1 MFRLNALSLTIIV
14 RLGPFRSDVGYEG
27 YKAYSRGPSPIEAAN
42 FSESTRIG
50 MLVVKRAV
58 FQSIAS
64 MCVYCPERQP
74 DILTRTLHNK
84 GPNVS
89 LMPTSLS
96 FN

>member
-64 MCVYCPERQP
+64 MCVHCPERQP
-74 DILTRTLHNK
+74 DILTRTLHNE
-84 GPNVS
+84 NVY
-89 LMPTSLS
+89 LMPISLS
-96 FN
+96 LN